1 MEPKAH
7 PPSGSLPV
15 SNAFVLDVVVL
26 SLAFLV
32 FDAVA
37 AGFVGTPAL
46 EDEHRLEAETS
57 TALDLTAT
65 IDHDRLPA
73 WWATHV
79 ENDEVTEFRVEFD
92 ADVALP
98 TGTVTV
104 SLGELEHVET
114 VETDVWGEKRA

>member
-37 AGFVGTPAL
+37 AGFVGTPA
-46 EDEHRLEAETS
+46 LEAETS